1 MTLLSK
7 LITRHRH
14 YDELS
19 QTIREHLE
27 EKIAD
32 LIDDGIEREEAER
45 IARREFGNVALIE
58 QRSREVWQWPG
69 VENVLTDARFA
80 LRQLLRSSGFT
91 CVAILT
97 IGLSIGMNTAM
108 FSVIESVLL
117 RPLPYHDP
125 SSIVMLWSTVP
136 SKDIQR
142 NWTSYPD
149 IQDWRRESRSF
160 TEIAAML
167 RVDSATLTGSEPL
180 ERIKAARVSSDFFST
195 LGVVPQLG
203 RSWTADEEERRNPV
217 VVVSHAFWQTHLGGI
232 HNIIGKP
239 VEIDHKRAVVI
250 GVMPVGFDFPS
261 AETNIWLPL
270 SFISNWSVFLT
281 ARQADAFNAVARLK
295 PGITPQ
301 QAQQEMLSVST
312 RLSDQYPQFEAGKSV
327 SIVPL
332 PIEIVGHRT
341 RTSLWMLFGA
351 VLFLLLIACANVAGL
366 LLARQSSRERESAV
380 RLALGASRA
389 RLIQLQLL
397 ECMIL
402 SVLAALPGL
411 ALAAAAMP
419 ILRAFGPTEIRGFAG
434 IHLHPAILLFCLLL
448 SLLTGLLFGFGPAW
462 INAHRAPHAI
472 FKAGGRTVA
481 GNLVRRRLGKLFMVL
496 QLALAMVL
504 VTGAGLMLRSSLE
517 VGSVHLGYQ
526 PHGLLF
532 LHLDFPAGRDEAPA
546 QFYSEVLTRIR
557 AIPGIQ
563 NAGAIDAL
571 FSDYVPDDVI
581 EVEGR
586 SQLSAGDE
594 AAASGSHII
603 SREYFQTAGAPL
615 LGGRSFDSTDNAHS
629 QSVAIINQSM
639 AARFWSGNNPV
650 GKRFRYGVPGE
661 SPSTWRTIVGV
672 VADTLPNGPESSVL
686 PQFFLPQDQVP
697 WTDSM
702 DILVRT
708 TQNHFP
714 NTSDVR
720 KAVLSVN
727 SDVARFQISTV
738 DDELER
744 LGSRRRFQTWLL
756 SAFSAVSLALAG
768 IGIYGLIL
776 YSVAERTN
784 EIGIRMA
791 LGATRLDI
799 MRMILG
805 ELLTLSSVGLL
816 IGLAGTLALS
826 RAISS
831 LLFGVRWADGL
842 TLCLAMSSML
852 VVVVSAAYFPARR
865 ATRVNPVTAL
875 SAE

>member
-1 MTLLSK
+1 MGWLRQLLS
-7 LITRHRH
+7 RRRR

-19 QTIREHLE
+19 ESIREHLD

-32 LIDDGIEREEAER
+32 LMDRGVTREQAER
-45 IARREFGNVALIE
+45 AARREFGNITRME
-58 QRSREVWQWPG
+58 ERSREVWQWPRA
-69 VENVLTDARFA
+69 ESVLTDARFA
-80 LRQLLRSSGFT
+80 LRQLLRSPGFT
-91 CVAILT
+91 SVAILT
-97 IGLSIGMNTAM
+97 IGLSIGLNTAM

-149 IQDWRRESRSF
+149 IQDWKRESHSF

-167 RVDSATLTGSEPL
+167 RVDSATLTGSAPQ
-180 ERIKAARVSSDFFST
+180 ERIKAARVSSEFFST

-217 VVVSHAFWQTHLGGI
+217 VVVSHAFWQTHFGGI

-239 VEIDHKRAVVI
+239 VEIDHKRVVVI
-250 GVMPVGFDFPS
+250 GVMPAGFDFPA
-261 AETNIWLPL
+261 AETSIWLPL
-270 SFISNWSVFLT
+270 SFISNWSAFLT

-295 PGITPQ
+295 PGVTPQ
-301 QAQQEMLSVST
+301 QAQQEMLSIST

-327 SIVPL
+327 SVVPL
-332 PIEIVGHRT
+332 PTELVGHRT
-341 RTSLWMLFGA
+341 RTSLWMLLGA
-351 VLFLLLIACANVAGL
+351 VLFLLLIACANIAGL
-366 LLARQSSRERESAV
+366 VLARQNSRERESAV

-397 ECMIL
+397 ECVIL
-402 SVLAALPGL
+402 SVLAVLPGL
-411 ALAAAAMP
+411 ALATAAMP
-419 ILRAFGPTEIRGFAG
+419 LLRTFGPTEIRGFAG
-434 IHLHPAILLFCLLL
+434 IHLDPAILLFCLLL
-448 SLLTGLLFGFGPAW
+448 SLLTGLLFGLGPAW
-462 INAHRAPHAI
+462 INAHRDPHATL
-472 FKAGGRTVA
+472 KAGGRTVA
-481 GNLVRRRLGKLFMVL
+481 GNLVRRRLGKTFMVL

-504 VTGAGLMLRSSLE
+504 VTGAGLMLRSALE
-517 VGSVHLGYQ
+517 VENVNLGYQ

-532 LHLDFPAGRDEAPA
+532 LHIDVPAGRDEAPA

-563 NAGAIDAL
+563 DAGAIDAL

-594 AAASGSHII
+594 AAASGSHIV
-603 SREYFQTAGAPL
+603 SKEYFQTAGAPL
-615 LGGRSFDSTDNAHS
+615 LRGRSFDSTDNAHS
-629 QSVAIINQSM
+629 ESVAIINQSM
-639 AARFWSGNNPV
+639 ATRFWSGSNPV

-672 VADTLPNGPESSVL
+672 VVDTLPNGPESSIL

-697 WTDSM
+697 WTNSM
-702 DILVRT
+702 DVLVRT
-708 TQNHFP
+708 AQSHLP
-714 NTSDVR
+714 NTSDIR
-720 KAVLSVN
+720 TALLSVN
-727 SDVARFQISTV
+727 PDVPRFQISTV

-756 SAFSAVSLALAG
+756 SVFSAVSLALAG

-799 MRMILG
+799 MRMIFG

-816 IGLAGTLALS
+816 FGLAGALALS
-826 RAISS
+826 HAISS

-842 TLCLAMSSML
+842 TLCLAMCSMFI
-852 VVVVSAAYFPARR
+852 VVVSAAYIPAQR
-865 ATRVNPVTAL
+865 ATLIDPMQAL
-875 SAE
+875 RNE